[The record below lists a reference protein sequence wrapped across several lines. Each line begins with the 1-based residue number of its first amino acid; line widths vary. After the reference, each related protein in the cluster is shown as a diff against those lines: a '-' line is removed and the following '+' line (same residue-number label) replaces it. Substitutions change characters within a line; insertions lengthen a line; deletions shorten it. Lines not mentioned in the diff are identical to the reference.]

1 MQQIYLPILVS
12 SHNKLLLSL
21 ATAEVNIKK
30 NYLLLTMEIV
40 FYTTGDIFLSRG
52 IVKEKLLKW
61 NEAIDDYKK
70 ANQIFR
76 SKPFGNDDP
85 TVFSNIA
92 NAETGLLQWENVWTQ
107 YS

>member
-1 MQQIYLPILVS
+1 MKLNIILFT
-12 SHNKLLLSL
+12 K
-21 ATAEVNIKK
+21 
-30 NYLLLTMEIV
+30 
-40 FYTTGDIFLSRG
+40 GDIFLSRG
-52 IVKEKLLKW
+52 IVKEKLLRW

-76 SKPFGNDDP
+76 SKPFANDDP

-92 NAETGLLQWENVWTQ
+92 NAETGLLQWQNVWTQ